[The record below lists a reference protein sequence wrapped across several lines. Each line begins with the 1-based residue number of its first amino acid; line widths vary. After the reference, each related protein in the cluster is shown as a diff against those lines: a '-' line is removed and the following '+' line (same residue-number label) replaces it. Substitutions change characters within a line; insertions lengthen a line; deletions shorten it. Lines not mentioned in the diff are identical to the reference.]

1 MEGDV
6 LGVRVNPQ
14 VIQFFNTKP
23 RTCAEINLTVRN
35 VSSSSKSIRLY
46 GPKLELRKVTGGPFN
61 KDSCFALK
69 VKNPEEPVA
78 PGLSVTAVVLCESSI
93 EREEKD
99 RIIISVDGNI
109 LEVPI
114 YSYPS
119 QPVLDIDKEVDFGT
133 VVTNSKVVAR
143 EITVTNTGSKPGRFE
158 LKYSGYHPIAIVPN
172 QGLVPANSETKIKVN
187 IFLLYFIMKI

>member
-46 GPKLELRKVTGGPFN
+46 GPKLE
-61 KDSCFALK
+61 CFALK